1 MAVSQ
6 INGAS
11 IETGSVLTADLADGA
26 VTNAKLANGYP
37 NQDVVEPVSVNS
49 QTFGGTN
56 VYYNLG
62 SIVIPSAGVWRIFA
76 DLRWGGPSGN
86 AFFRTQLSTTTGSA
100 GVFTRSRMQFE
111 QPVANSGNFNISLH
125 SEWFVTFGTGIS
137 YPYTVYLGGFQA
149 NASTALFLNSD
160 DNGRNILCAQKIAS
174 TTSTGS
180 TPVQL
185 GS

>member
-1 MAVSQ
+1 MPISQ
-6 INGAS
+6 IVTNS
-11 IETGSVLTADLADGA
+11 IANDAVVTADSANGA
-26 VTNAKLANGYP
+26 VTNAKLVNGYP
-37 NQDVVEPVSVNS
+37 NQDVVEPVSVGVQN
-49 QTFGGTN
+49 FGGTN

-86 AFFRTQLSTTTGSA
+86 AFFRTQLSTTTGNA
-100 GVFTRSRMQFE
+100 GVFSRSRLQFE
-111 QPVANSGNFNISLH
+111 QFVANAGNFNLSLH

-137 YPYTVYLGGFQA
+137 YPYTVYLGGVQA
-149 NASTALFLNSD
+149 NASTALFLQND
-160 DNGRNILCAQKIAS
+160 DNGRNILCAQKVAS